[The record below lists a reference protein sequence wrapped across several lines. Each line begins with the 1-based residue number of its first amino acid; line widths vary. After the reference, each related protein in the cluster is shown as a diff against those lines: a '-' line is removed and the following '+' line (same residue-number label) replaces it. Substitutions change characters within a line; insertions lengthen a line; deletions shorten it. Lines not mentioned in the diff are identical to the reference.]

1 LKINGRGGQDK
12 NDVCM
17 LYILETVRSF
27 LVLTYIMFKLYLVTF
42 EVVLKLS
49 ASYELIL
56 YLYSDLLLLQ
66 VVTKHWLQSDNK
78 DL

>member
-1 LKINGRGGQDK
+1 
-12 NDVCM
+12 M